1 MKTLKLSAC
10 AFTVLLACGCVSNAA
25 DTATPA
31 PTELTGIYKATF
43 MGGSVA
49 WNIESDGTGV
59 ACEERTSMNTNAKLR
74 DMVINGDT
82 AYDVYEYKIT
92 GVTDTGFVANGIV
105 NLDFKQINKMP
116 AACR

>member
-1 MKTLKLSAC
+1 MKILKLSAC
-10 AFTVLLACGCVSNAA
+10 AITVLFACGCVSNAA

-43 MGGSVA
+43 FGGSVA
-49 WNIESDGTGV
+49 WNIDSDGTGV
-59 ACEERTSMNTNAKLR
+59 ACEERTSMATNAKLR

-92 GVTDTGFVANGIV
+92 SVTDTGFIANGIA
-105 NLDFKQINKMP
+105 NLEFKQINKMP